1 MAAGATTKATKDPV
15 SAIGGAQHPH
25 APEPGSRKFVRHER
39 SGKMRWGRVFLL
51 PDDANVDGI
60 SVRLESGVLTVN
72 VPRCPPPPKPQP
84 KRFPVS
90 LCS

>member
-15 SAIGGAQHPH
+15 SAIGGAQHQH
-25 APEPGSRKFVRHER
+25 APEPAGWKFVRHKR
-39 SGKMRWGRVFLL
+39 SGKARWSRMFLL

-60 SVRLESGVLTVN
+60 SVHLDSGVLTVN

-84 KRFPVS
+84 KRIPVS
-90 LCS
+90 CS